1 MGLIMS
7 GMAGGSMYSRMINFV
22 TDTMY
27 TFVQDS
33 KNEEEFQAAILRIF
47 KSLNSSLPGKHYD
60 VPPDHEIKTA
70 FKEWKE
76 ERDDEKRK
84 EYFVKFIRD
93 KVKLNKIDSVTMF
106 TGIAAPPAAMAA
118 KRAAESVPQIK
129 MIKNVPDVLFV
140 PGMTVAALFFVK
152 MSRSMAMAKIST

>member
-7 GMAGGSMYSRMINFV
+7 AMAGGSMYSQMINFV

-33 KNEEEFQAAILRIF
+33 ENEEQFQAAILRIF

-60 VPPDHEIKTA
+60 VPPDSEIRTA
-70 FKEWKE
+70 FNDWEKASN
-76 ERDDEKRK
+76 DEIRK
-84 EYFVKFIRD
+84 MIFVNFIRD
-93 KVKLNKIDSVTMF
+93 KVRLNKIDSVTMF

-118 KRAAESVPQIK
+118 KRAAETVPQIK

-152 MSRSMAMAKIST
+152 MSKSMAMAKIAT